1 MSDRF
6 SRRRFFRWSSALAAS
21 LGAAPWFASAR
32 SLASPEK
39 EVAGEDYYDKLG
51 VPKIINAAGTYTTLT
66 AACMPPVVLAAVQKA
81 ALHPVRLQDLQTRS
95 GEYIAKRLQCEGA
108 VVTSG
113 ASGAITLATAACLQ
127 YANNITPMAMPQAID
142 GLKNQVIV
150 QRAHRYG
157 YDHAMFLCG
166 ARVTEVVTLDD
177 YKRACAAGNAI
188 MTNFFNAA
196 EEEDGVA
203 GTAQIGREEW
213 LRVAHEHNIPCHL
226 DAAADMPPI
235 SNLWKY
241 TGMGFDLVAFSGG
254 KGMRG
259 PQNAG
264 LLLGRKHLTDL
275 AQQNNNPGEG
285 VGRGMK
291 VAKEQIVGM
300 VAAVDWVLS
309 HTEESMQGDYQ
320 KRVEVIVSAVKGIP
334 SVTTETVVPKIANHV
349 PHLLIRFDPS
359 VRGVTTTEIV
369 TALRNG
375 TPSIELN
382 PNTGHPPNQGIPS
395 DANTLVVGVWML
407 QPGEDAVV
415 GQPHPRGAHQQGVA
429 RFELI
434 DTYDT
439 NKRNR
444 RSLHYATLR
453 SG

>member
-1 MSDRF
+1 LPILKEPSTQPF
-6 SRRRFFRWSSALAAS
+6 SRRRFFGWTSSLIAS
-21 LGAAPWFASAR
+21 FGIPSFAESAKPTP
-32 SLASPEK
+32 PETTG
-39 EVAGEDYYDKLG
+39 GEDYYDKLG

-81 ALHPVRLQDLQTRS
+81 ALHPVRLHDLQINA
-95 GEYIAKRLQCEGA
+95 GEYIAKRLRCEGA

-113 ASGAITLATAACLQ
+113 ASGAISLATAACLQ
-127 YANNITPMAMPQAID
+127 YANNIDPLAMPQAIS

-150 QRAHRYG
+150 QAAHRYG

-177 YKRACAAGNAI
+177 YKRACASGTAI

-196 EEEDGVA
+196 EEEVGFA

-213 LRVAHEHNIPCHL
+213 LRIAHEHNIPCHL

-241 TGMGFDLVAFSGG
+241 TGMGFDLVSFSGG

-264 LLLGRKHLTDL
+264 LLLGKKHLTDL
-275 AQQNNNPGEG
+275 ANENNNPADG

-320 KRVEVIVSAVKGIP
+320 KRADLIAAAVKDIP
-334 SVTTETVVPKIANHV
+334 SVTTEIVVPRIANHV
-349 PHLLIRFDPS
+349 PHLLIRFDPAITQ
-359 VRGVTTTEIV
+359 TTTSEIV
-369 TALRNG
+369 HHLRLG
-375 TPSIELN
+375 SPSIELN
-382 PNTGHPPNQGIPS
+382 PNTGGKPNQGIPS
-395 DANTLVVGVWML
+395 SANTLVVGVWML
-407 QPGEDAVV
+407 QPGEDKVV
-415 GQPHPRGAHQQGVA
+415 GQRLKEA
-429 RFELI
+429 F
-434 DTYDT
+434 
-439 NKRNR
+439 NKPK
-444 RSLHYATLR
+444 SHV
-453 SG
+453 